1 MHKTMKWIG
10 AAAALAL
17 CAPAGA
23 QTQTLSLLT
32 GWGPNNPTAYMP
44 ADRFKANVEKSS
56 GGKIA
61 FKISGPEAVP
71 PFEQMQPLTS
81 GAFDL
86 LYTHPAYHSKGFA
99 TAAEILPFGPD
110 KLRSSGVWAAIDRFY
125 QKNYNLKLLSLVPLG
140 REGYHCYLRQP
151 LSAQGDLS
159 GMKIRGVSTQFG
171 VIKALGGVPVTLPM
185 GDVYTAIEKGVVNG
199 ACAPASVFL
208 GTKHYEVA
216 KYRVE
221 PRFGLLV
228 SLIGINLDRWN
239 KLSKG
244 EQATLEKGGAQ
255 TERDTARLG
264 DEILKKDSEKL
275 AGLGVQAVRL
285 PKAKGEL
292 IRAEFTSSN
301 WEFLQKCCGEATAEV
316 RALAR
321 KAGLAK

>member
-1 MHKTMKWIG
+1 MLRTMKWIG
-10 AAAALAL
+10 ALAALAVA
-17 CAPAGA
+17 APAGA
-23 QTQTLSLLT
+23 QTYSLLT

-56 GGKIA
+56 GGKVA

-99 TAAEILPFGPD
+99 TAAEILPFGPG

-140 REGYHCYLRQP
+140 TEGYHCYLRQP
-151 LSAQGDLS
+151 LSGQGDLS
-159 GMKIRGVSTQFG
+159 GRKIRGVSTQFG
-171 VIKALGGVPVTLPM
+171 VIKALGAVPVTLPM
-185 GDVYTAIEKGVVNG
+185 GDVYTAIEKGVVDG

-208 GTKHYEVA
+208 GTKHHEVA

-221 PRFGLLV
+221 PRFGQLV
-228 SLIGINLDRWN
+228 SLIGMNLDRWN
-239 KLSKG
+239 KVPKA
-244 EQATLEKGGAQ
+244 EQAALEKGGAQ
-255 TERDTARLG
+255 TELDTVRLG
-264 DEILKKDSEKL
+264 DEILKRDNEKL
-275 AGLGVQAVRL
+275 AGLGVQVAKL
-285 PKAKGEL
+285 PQTKGEL

-301 WEFLQKCCGEATAEV
+301 WEFLQKCCGEAAAEV
-316 RALAR
+316 RELAR

>member
-32 GWGPNNPTAYMP
+32 GWGPNNPTAFMP

-99 TAAEILPFGPD
+99 TAAEILAARPD

-125 QKNYNLKLLSLVPLG
+125 QKNYNLKLLSLVALG
-140 REGYHCYLRQP
+140 TEGYHCYFSKP
-151 LSAQGDLS
+151 LTPQGDWN
-159 GMKIRGVSTQFG
+159 GRKIRGVATQFG
-171 VIKALGGVPVTLPM
+171 VIKALGGVSVTLPM
-185 GDVYTAIEKGVVNG
+185 GDVYTAMEKGVVDG

-221 PRFGLLV
+221 PRFGMLV
-228 SLIGINLDRWN
+228 SMIGMNLDRWG
-239 KLSKG
+239 KLPKAQQG
-244 EQATLEKGGAQ
+244 AFEKGGAQ
-255 TERDTARLG
+255 TEQDTVRLG
-264 DEILKKDSEKL
+264 DEILKRDNQKL
-275 AGLGVQAVRL
+275 AGMGVQAVRL

-301 WEFLQKCCGEATAEV
+301 WEFLQKCCGDATAEV
-316 RALAR
+316 RELAR
-321 KAGLAK
+321 KAGMAK